1 MSLNLKMEYDE
12 ATLENFTLQMKGTS
26 KGLLK
31 GKDGDDGAEISEIKT
46 SEKNLK
52 KDMEKQAK
60 KTKTNARK
68 MAKPQ
73 KTAKKKEPPKKNQ
86 AVGGEMQ
93 KRTSEAD
100 LGRNGRSAE
109 AKVEKMDSSEIKK
122 KKRKHYYSDSDS
134 DSDTTGT
141 ETTSS
146 DSDSSDI
153 SSDSE

>member
-12 ATLENFTLQMKGTS
+12 ATLENLTLQMKGTS
-26 KGLLK
+26 KELLK
-31 GKDGDDGAEISEIKT
+31 GKNGDDGAEISEIKT

-60 KTKTNARK
+60 KTKTKARK

-73 KTAKKKEPPKKNQ
+73 KTKEPPKIQAQ
-86 AVGGEMQ
+86 AVVGEMRKQ
-93 KRTSEAD
+93 TSEEMEGVKKPK
-100 LGRNGRSAE
+100 LNAE
-109 AKVEKMDSSEIKK
+109 KIDSSKIKK
-122 KKRKHYYSDSDS
+122 KKRRKHYYSSDS

-146 DSDSSDI
+146 DSDSCFT